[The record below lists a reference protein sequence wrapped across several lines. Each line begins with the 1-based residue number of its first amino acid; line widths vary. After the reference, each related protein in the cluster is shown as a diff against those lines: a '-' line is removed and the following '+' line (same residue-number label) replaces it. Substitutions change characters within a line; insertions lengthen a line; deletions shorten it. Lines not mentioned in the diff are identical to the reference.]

1 MRSQEQWQLAGTA
14 PEVYARYLV
23 PAIFGPWAPVLNDLV
38 APQPGERVLDVACG
52 PGVVARVAAERVGA
66 TGQVI
71 GLDLNPGMLAVAR
84 ALPPPVGAPVMW
96 QEGRADALPFPE
108 ASFDLV
114 FCQLGLQYFPDRPA
128 ALQEMS
134 RVLRLDGR
142 IALMV
147 WRPIEYSPGFAL
159 LAEALAQHVSAEAA
173 TMMRAPFALGEAEA
187 LRSLLMEAAFRDVEV
202 RPATEMVRFPSPA
215 DFVRWQVAGSPLA
228 GPVAH
233 ASEHARE
240 ALLDHMSAVLQSYT
254 GAEGL
259 VFPIEAHV
267 ARARK

>member
-1 MRSQEQWQLAGTA
+1 
-14 PEVYARYLV
+14 
-23 PAIFGPWAPVLNDLV
+23 V

-66 TGQVI
+66 TGQVV

-84 ALPPPVGAPVMW
+84 ALPPPVGAPVVW

-108 ASFDLV
+108 ASFNLV

-128 ALQEMS
+128 ALREMS

-142 IALMV
+142 IALLV

-173 TMMRAPFALGEAEA
+173 AIMRAPFALGEAEA
-187 LRSLLMEAAFRDVEV
+187 LRSLLVEAAFRDVEV
-202 RPATEMVRFPSPA
+202 RPATEMVRFPSPV

-228 GPVAH
+228 GPVAQ
-233 ASEHARE
+233 ASERARE
-240 ALLDHMSAVLQSYT
+240 ALLEHMGAALQPYT

-259 VFPIEAHV
+259 VFPIEAHL